1 MITYARFQALLL
13 DVLDCSSLEEYIAEC
28 GGSVPLDDADAVIRT
43 LTCLW
48 SMTRDGLT
56 IKSIASACGLSVRQ
70 LALAIDLPLRT
81 AENWASG
88 VRNPPAWQLP
98 LIAYAAMSC
107 TIGEP

>member
-1 MITYARFQALLL
+1 MINYPRFQALLS
-13 DVLDCSSLEEYIAEC
+13 DVLDCSSMDQYISKC
-28 GGSVPLDDADAVIRT
+28 GGSVPLDDTDAVIRT

-48 SMTRDGLT
+48 SMSHDGLT

-70 LALAIDLPLRT
+70 LALAIDIPLRT

-98 LIAYAAMSC
+98 LIAYAVMSDS
-107 TIGEP
+107 IED